1 VRQEVRPLG
10 VEVQRRRGI
19 HDQPIR
25 DQTIG
30 VAIATPIV

>member
-10 VEVQRRRGI
+10 VEVQLRGGI

-25 DQTIG
+25 DQTIS
-30 VAIATPIV
+30 VAIATLIV